1 MNAFF
6 ARRRIV
12 AVETACVADVAG
24 FLLRDRL
31 FMGHRKIDLFDDLF
45 RIFEREPVA
54 FCPAD
59 RQGVRK

>member
-1 MNAFF
+1 
-6 ARRRIV
+6 V